1 MASFFEDLWSSI
13 FTEGA
18 TPTLLVATNATFAA
32 LQLLFFVLLVVTY
45 SIHFVILSILSG
57 ALWWSINWFVAELKS
72 VREKEE
78 KEKKLAKEPDQRIDT
93 AFARPP
99 GAIDLTESETET
111 ESIAGGGPSHDSK
124 KRLPKTASTISGVT
138 ARRSPAPARG
148 STPSASGVQG
158 ASNLEVEGEVRLR
171 NAPGDSSGYVSTD
184 SEWEKV
190 EEDR

>member
-18 TPTLLVATNATFAA
+18 TPTLIVATNATFAA
-32 LQLLFFVLLVVTY
+32 LQLLFFVLLVATY
-45 SIHFVILSILSG
+45 SIHFVILSFLSA

-72 VREKEE
+72 VREKEA
-78 KEKKLAKEPDQRIDT
+78 KEKKPTKEPDQRADT
-93 AFARPP
+93 TFARTP
-99 GAIDLTESETET
+99 GTIDMTDSETET
-111 ESIAGGGPSHDSK
+111 ESIVGGPSRDSK
-124 KRLPKTASTISGVT
+124 KRLPKSASAVGGVA

-158 ASNLEVEGEVRLR
+158 ASKPEASAEVRQR
-171 NAPGDSSGYVSTD
+171 NAPGDSSGYISTD